1 MMEIN
6 DELKSRLALLHAKY
20 EAIGQDLISYLDGL
34 LYSDVTTYWDYIQL
48 DTLLSLQKPKTNF
61 PDEVVFIGYHQ
72 ITELYFK
79 LAIQEL
85 NCLNREKEWNKDS
98 FLLRLGRVNRYFEA
112 LIHSFSIM
120 VEGMDQTEF
129 LKFRMALLPAS
140 GFQSMQYR
148 QIELFCTDLINLVSK
163 EKRSEFQNNSDIKS
177 MFSYIYWKFGA
188 TDVATGKKTL
198 TLTQFEER
206 YETELLDMAEKC
218 KHSNV
223 WQIYLKLTPEEQK
236 HPKVIDAMKRNDLNV
251 NVYWPLAHYKSAV
264 KYLSKSNGDIN
275 ATGGTNWQEYLP
287 PKFQKRIFYPLLWS
301 DIEKKEWGKA
311 WVDDQFKEIIKG
323 V

>member
-1 MMEIN
+1 MEIN

-140 GFQSMQYR
+140 GFQSVQYR
-148 QIELFCTDLINLVSK
+148 QIELLCTDLINLVSK
-163 EKRSEFQNNSDIKS
+163 EKRSGFRKNSDIKS
-177 MFSYIYWKFGA
+177 MFSFIYWKFGA

-223 WQIYLKLTPEEQK
+223 WRIYLKLTPEEQK

-251 NVYWPLAHYKSAV
+251 NIYWPLAHFKSAV

-275 ATGGTNWQEYLP
+275 ATGGTNWQDYLP

-311 WVDDQFKEIIKG
+311 WVDDQFKGIIKG